1 MLTLIT
7 STGTTSAAP
16 LPTAEP
22 EPQEGNVSLKSKKR
36 SQHPLFNKRMKSVD
50 RCHLSHSLL
59 PERNVISS
67 EGHPGNHLK
76 TTQMLLPILE
86 TGN

>member
-22 EPQEGNVSLKSKKR
+22 VPQEGNVSLKSKR
-36 SQHPLFNKRMKSVD
+36 SQQPLFNKRMKSVD

-59 PERNVISS
+59 PERDVISS
-67 EGHPGNHLK
+67 EGDPGDH
-76 TTQMLLPILE
+76 LE
-86 TGN
+86 TAQNATFFYWK